1 MHRLRRYR
9 ADGLALLAIL
19 LLALAWFAPV
29 LLPGLTHASLLPYD
43 NLYAFAPWRSLQPGL
58 IPHNELL
65 SDLVLENAVWKQ
77 HIVET
82 LRQGDIPLWNPQI
95 FTGIPFFA
103 GGQASMLYPLNVL
116 FYVLPLELA
125 YGWFTALQV
134 AIAGAAMYILGR
146 VLRLRVLPS
155 LFGAAVYMFSGF
167 LIVSVVF
174 TMFLAAVPW
183 LPLLLAVIEHIVRK
197 QEEKG
202 IHSFRPIPYVAVG
215 AVIVG
220 LVVLAGHPELIYYT
234 LLVAGAYSLVR
245 LLVAGWLIRRQAA
258 VEALWELPLTR
269 MVAGADGKAGR
280 LAAGDGGAGHRAG
293 GSAADPDGRT
303 AAAQFPRRLGDAG
316 PGARVGVADAARAD
330 VLAAQHFWQ
339 PGAAPVV

>member
-82 LRQGDIPLWNPQI
+82 LRQGDIPLWNPQV

-103 GGQASMLYPLNVL
+103 GGQASTLYPLNVL

-146 VLRLRVLPS
+146 VLRLRR
-155 LFGAAVYMFSGF
+155 AAVAVWRGRLHVQRLSDRERGLYHVPGGRA
-167 LIVSVVF
+167 V
-174 TMFLAAVPW
+174 AA
-183 LPLLLAVIEHIVRK
+183 A
-197 QEEKG
+197 
-202 IHSFRPIPYVAVG
+202 A
-215 AVIVG
+215 
-220 LVVLAGHPELIYYT
+220 AGGDRVHR
-234 LLVAGAYSLVR
+234 A
-245 LLVAGWLIRRQAA
+245 Q
-258 VEALWELPLTR
+258 
-269 MVAGADGKAGR
+269 AGR
-280 LAAGDGGAGHRAG
+280 EGGAQLP
-293 GSAADPDGRT
+293 ADPLCGGGGGRSS
-303 AAAQFPRRLGDAG
+303 GWWCW
-316 PGARVGVADAARAD
+316 PGTRS
-330 VLAAQHFWQ
+330 
-339 PGAAPVV
+339 